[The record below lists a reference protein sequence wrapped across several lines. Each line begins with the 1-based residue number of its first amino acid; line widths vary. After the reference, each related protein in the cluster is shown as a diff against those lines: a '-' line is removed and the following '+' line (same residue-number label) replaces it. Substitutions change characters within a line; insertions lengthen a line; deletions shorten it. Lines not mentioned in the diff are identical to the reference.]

1 MAIYL
6 LSEICLI
13 QNRKSYKEAINMA
26 EMIKVS
32 HEQLTQAYQQFERS
46 SEQSGEMLNS
56 LTGVVNG
63 LEGDWVGIAG
73 GRFRDEFKNWTIEI
87 RKHQEMLH
95 NIAMKIQTAQ
105 QEFERLDSEL
115 AGRM

>member
-1 MAIYL
+1 M
-6 LSEICLI
+6 SG
-13 QNRKSYKEAINMA
+13 
-26 EMIKVS
+26 MIKVS
-32 HEQLTQAYQQFERS
+32 HEQLRQAYNKFEESSQQS
-46 SEQSGEMLNS
+46 AEMLQT

-73 GRFRDEFKNWTIEI
+73 GRFKSEFENWTVEI

-95 NIAMKIQTAQ
+95 TIAMKIQTAQ
-105 QEFERLDSEL
+105 TEFEKLDSEL